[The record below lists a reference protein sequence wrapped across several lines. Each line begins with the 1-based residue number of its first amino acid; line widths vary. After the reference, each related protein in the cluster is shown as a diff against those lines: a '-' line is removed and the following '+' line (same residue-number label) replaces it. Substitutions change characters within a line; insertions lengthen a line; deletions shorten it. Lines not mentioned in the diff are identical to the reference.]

1 MILIEN
7 SSISSDFRNL
17 RNEIYVFSK
26 DKNGILLPINK
37 YIRNSFDLI
46 ENTIINQKYFFEKV
60 NSSRNEFILEF
71 SSNYINIELS
81 FNDLTNYSNPEI
93 FGGFKQYIISIES
106 NNSDDYYF
114 NIIINP
120 INQTNKENSLKEAN
134 IVIKYYEKGKA
145 NIDYIINKDFR
156 LEKNNN
162 TKKHFDYS
170 LIINNNYEFEKQSN
184 DFNYSYYLRLI
195 KNKSIL
201 FNEELNTIALISSN
215 LSYIN
220 ECDKIDQKLYYY
232 LNNLENNEKYIALF
246 FIKVENEEE
255 EKFYSLIYEFI
266 IEKEKE
272 NEKEAEKEEEK
283 NTKNNSMI
291 ILIIIIV
298 LIVVFFLFFIIW
310 KKRRINSRNIE
321 DQINDINLSS
331 GINDDGL
338 INNKELSDRKKSDGG
353 YINVNI

>member
-1 MILIEN
+1 
-7 SSISSDFRNL
+7 
-17 RNEIYVFSK
+17 
-26 DKNGILLPINK
+26 
-37 YIRNSFDLI
+37 
-46 ENTIINQKYFFEKV
+46 
-60 NSSRNEFILEF
+60 
-71 SSNYINIELS
+71 
-81 FNDLTNYSNPEI
+81 
-93 FGGFKQYIISIES
+93 
-106 NNSDDYYF
+106 
-114 NIIINP
+114 
-120 INQTNKENSLKEAN
+120 
-134 IVIKYYEKGKA
+134 
-145 NIDYIINKDFR
+145 

-162 TKKHFDYS
+162 TEKHFDYS